1 MSKNKKKTVKISD
14 VNKEI
19 VEEIAEERKAEE
31 IADGIK
37 SEIFKGDIIRSVND
51 LDESVNSLLNIT
63 SMLDKRIDMLKEDYK
78 DLVNKVNKVCKRLG
92 I

>member
-1 MSKNKKKTVKISD
+1 MTKKKTVKISD

-19 VEEIAEERKAEE
+19 AEEMKHEVFKA
-31 IADGIK
+31 
-37 SEIFKGDIIRSVND
+37 DIIGSVND

-63 SMLDKRIDMLKEDYK
+63 SMLDKRIDMLKEDLASTK
-78 DLVNKVNKVCKRLG
+78 NMVKKLSGRMG

>member
-1 MSKNKKKTVKISD
+1 MTKKKTVKISD

-19 VEEIAEERKAEE
+19 AKEMVEEKKAKE

-37 SEIFKGDIIRSVND
+37 EVTFKGDIVRSVGS
-51 LDESVNSLLNIT
+51 LDKSVESLLNIT
-63 SMLDKRIDMLKEDYK
+63 SMLDKRIDMLREDYES
-78 DLVNKVNKVCKRLG
+78 LENRVNKIAGRMG